1 VRVPLEW
8 LREFVDVDVPVDSLA
23 ERLPAIGLGVEAL
36 DQVGAETVLDLEVT
50 SNRPDCLSI
59 LGVAREV
66 ALLLNRPLRTPAG
79 PAGSPAGRPTARGA
93 RAGKSRRAAA
103 RPGPGPSVVV
113 RVDDPDGCPRFTAS
127 VIDGVQVG
135 SSPTWMQR
143 RLDAAGIRPINNVV
157 DVTNYVMLEIG
168 QPMHAFDYDRV
179 AGHRLTVR
187 RARAGEVLQTLDGTS
202 RVLDDTMLVVADEEG
217 AASLAGIIGGLA
229 TEISPQTTTV
239 LLEAATWDPPTIAR
253 TARRLGARTDASA
266 RFERGVD
273 PAAPP
278 VAQARAIGLLAELCG
293 GRVRPGPVDVLVR
306 QVTSP
311 QIRLRPERAALVLG
325 VEVPRPEIIRI
336 LQSLGCAVTGSQ
348 ALTVRP
354 PTFRP
359 DLTREEDLIEEVI
372 RIYGYDRVP
381 LTLPRGD
388 TVPGVITPS
397 LVGEHRVRE
406 TLTRC
411 GVVEVLTLTLQ
422 TREAAAR
429 APRPRDGEGP
439 ASVVLENPLTQDQA
453 ALRTSMLPGLL
464 DVLAT
469 NASRRIGDLQI
480 FELGHVFWPGRPGE
494 RPEER
499 RALGI
504 AVMGRWR
511 TGWNVQEEQ
520 ASADFFHL
528 RWILDALFGSLGVQD
543 TSVVPLAAAN
553 DWWHPGRAAQ
563 ATAGGRA
570 VALFGEV
577 HPDLASRHRL
587 PHRAY
592 LAEVDLEAF
601 LPPSKPS
608 LPSGIY
614 TGLPR
619 FPEVERDLAVVVPDR
634 LPASD
639 VVKLI
644 RDAAG
649 PLLEEVELFDVYTGP
664 PVPPGH
670 KNLAYRLR
678 LRASDRTLTAGDAEE
693 IMERVRI
700 ALRTRAGAQI
710 RE

>member
-8 LREFVDVDVPVDSLA
+8 LREFVDINVPVDSLA

-36 DQVGAETVLDLEVT
+36 DRVGAETVLDLEVT

-66 ALLLNRPLRTPAG
+66 ALLLNTPLRSPPVPAS
-79 PAGSPAGRPTARGA
+79 SPATRRGA
-93 RAGKSRRAAA
+93 RITRAGKPPAAGA
-103 RPGPGPSVVV
+103 RPAPNSSVAV
-113 RVDDPDGCPRFTAS
+113 RIDDPEGCLRFTAS
-127 VIDGVQVG
+127 VIDRVRVG
-135 SSPTWMQR
+135 PSPPWMQQ

-168 QPMHAFDYDRV
+168 QPMHAFDFDRV

-187 RARAGEVLQTLDGTS
+187 RARAGEVLQTLDGVS
-202 RVLDDTMLVVADEEG
+202 RVLDDTMLAVADEEG
-217 AASLAGIIGGLA
+217 AVSLAGIIGGLS
-229 TEISPQTTTV
+229 TEITPQTTTV

-253 TARRLGARTDASA
+253 TARRLGVRTEASA

-278 VAQARAIGLLAELCG
+278 LAQARAIGLLAEVCG
-293 GRVRPGPVDVLVR
+293 GGLRPGLVDVLVR
-306 QVTSP
+306 QATP
-311 QIRLRPERAALVLG
+311 AQIRLRPERAALVLG

-336 LQSLGCAVTGSQ
+336 LRSLGCAVAGTRTLMVH
-348 ALTVRP
+348 A

-381 LTLPRGD
+381 LTLPRGE
-388 TVPGVITPS
+388 TTPGLITPS
-397 LVGEHRVRE
+397 LVGEQRVRE

-411 GVVEVLTLTLQ
+411 GLVEVLTLTLQ
-422 TREAAAR
+422 TQEAAAR
-429 APRPRDGEGP
+429 APRARSGEEP
-439 ASVVLENPLTQDQA
+439 ASVVLQNPLTQDQA

-469 NASRRIGDLQI
+469 NAARRIGDLQI

-499 RALGI
+499 RALGM
-504 AVMGRWR
+504 ALMGRWR
-511 TGWNVQEEQ
+511 TGWNVPEEH

-528 RWILDALFGSLGVQD
+528 RWILDALLGGLGAPGFHV
-543 TSVVPLAAAN
+543 TPLPAPD

-563 ATAGGRA
+563 AMVGGSV
-570 VALFGEV
+570 VARLGEV
-577 HPDLASRHRL
+577 HPNLASQHKL

-592 LAEVDLEAF
+592 LADVDLEALLTPF
-601 LPPSKPS
+601 GPA

-619 FPEVERDLAVVVPDR
+619 FPEVERDLAAVVPDR

-639 VVKLI
+639 VVTLI

-670 KNLAYRLR
+670 RNLAYRLR
-678 LRASDRTLTAGDAEE
+678 LRAPDRTLTAGEAEE